1 MNILMISNTACFHQ
15 LAQILSNNN
24 LVNCVYHYGANPAN
38 IATEKYYPNFITIP
52 EYNPEQELKQIIEE
66 TRSIKF
72 DLVIAS
78 GLAIP
83 GSIFFKNYL
92 SSIKVPY
99 LFPSHQLVTLE
110 NDRLLTKKMLGILNI
125 PYVIGNRINGW
136 ELFRDFYKIPKPF
149 VVKIETRYFNGRQT
163 IIINNDNYEEIF
175 HSLFSKFISKTTTPL
190 SIEFSDRIVIE
201 DFIDIDYEISYHA
214 IMNKN
219 CWAYLGSA
227 RDYKNQY
234 DQNRG
239 VLTDSMGAYY
249 IPSVDQKIHSY
260 TEKIFNY
267 LKSIGKPYKG
277 ILFLGI
283 AVLKDGTPYVLE
295 INARGGDPEVATIA
309 ASLTN
314 FSDMVISAGVDAK
327 IPEAIHS
334 GAESVSVVIA
344 NSDQDWNNPA
354 SKVPDL
360 RDIPND
366 LLFGIM
372 GGPKYKS
379 KHSLITASKKTKEQ
393 SAGAIFDFL
402 KNKNLGQ
409 FYYRKDIGFLK

>member
-1 MNILMISNTACFHQ
+1 
-15 LAQILSNNN
+15 
-24 LVNCVYHYGANPAN
+24 
-38 IATEKYYPNFITIP
+38 
-52 EYNPEQELKQIIEE
+52 
-66 TRSIKF
+66 
-72 DLVIAS
+72 
-78 GLAIP
+78 
-83 GSIFFKNYL
+83 
-92 SSIKVPY
+92 
-99 LFPSHQLVTLE
+99 
-110 NDRLLTKKMLGILNI
+110 
-125 PYVIGNRINGW
+125 
-136 ELFRDFYKIPKPF
+136 
-149 VVKIETRYFNGRQT
+149 
-163 IIINNDNYEEIF
+163 
-175 HSLFSKFISKTTTPL
+175 
-190 SIEFSDRIVIE
+190 
-201 DFIDIDYEISYHA
+201 
-214 IMNKN
+214 
-219 CWAYLGSA
+219 
-227 RDYKNQY
+227 
-234 DQNRG
+234 
-239 VLTDSMGAYY
+239 
-249 IPSVDQKIHSY
+249 
-260 TEKIFNY
+260 
-267 LKSIGKPYKG
+267 
-277 ILFLGI
+277 
-283 AVLKDGTPYVLE
+283 
-295 INARGGDPEVATIA
+295 VATIA